1 MPAARA
7 KPVPEQPK
15 AKRWCAQH
23 TAGDEPRFWTNVTGS
38 MKQGSALTANGRAA
52 RAAVANWMHE
62 RLGRTNRL
70 QTTVNAGTVTKA

>member
-23 TAGDEPRFWTNVTGS
+23 TAGEKPRFQADAIGS
-38 MKQGSALTANGRAA
+38 MEQCSALTANGRAA
-52 RAAVANWMHE
+52 RATAAYN
-62 RLGRTNRL
+62 
-70 QTTVNAGTVTKA
+70 